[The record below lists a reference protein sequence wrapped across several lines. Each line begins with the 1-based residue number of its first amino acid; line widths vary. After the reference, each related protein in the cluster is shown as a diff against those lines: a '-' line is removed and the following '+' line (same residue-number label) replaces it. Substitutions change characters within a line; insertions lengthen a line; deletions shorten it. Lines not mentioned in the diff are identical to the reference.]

1 MKSVFKKLSYVF
13 FPRRC
18 RLCGEVVELDKEL
31 CWDCENI
38 NEIKSPV
45 CLYCG
50 VEEDKCTCKKKK
62 SDYNGIIAPF
72 YYEGNIAKALHRF
85 KFREMTELA
94 DEFTLRMYNAVCGN
108 YSEISFD
115 FVTAVPLGKKR
126 QRKRGYN
133 QAEILA
139 IGIAKRMKIDYNT
152 VLYKAIENKE
162 QHKQSRRERKANVFG
177 VYDLVNNADVNGK
190 TILLVDDVKTTGATL
205 GECAKMLKLY
215 GAKEVYCVAFA
226 VVSK

>member
-1 MKSVFKKLSYVF
+1 MKSVLEKLSYAL

-18 RLCGEVVELDKEL
+18 RMCGEVVEFDKKFCRE
-31 CWDCENI
+31 CENI
-38 NEIKSPV
+38 NVIKLPV

-50 VEEDKCTCKKKK
+50 VEEDKCVCKKKK
-62 SDYNGIIAPF
+62 CDFNGIVAPF
-72 YYEGNIAKALHRF
+72 YYEGNIAKAVHRF

-94 DEFTLRMYNAVCGN
+94 DEFTLRMYNAVCEN

-126 QRKRGYN
+126 LKKRGYN

-139 IGIAKRMKIDYNT
+139 RGIAKRMEIDYNT

-162 QHKQSRRERKANVFG
+162 QHKQSQRERKANVFG
-177 VYDLVNNADVNGK
+177 VYDLTENADVEGK
-190 TILLVDDVKTTGATL
+190 TVLLVDDVKTTGATL
-205 GECAKMLKLY
+205 SECAKMLKLY